1 MPDLGSVRLA
11 DVMTA
16 LSIATDLSMGQPV
29 EHAMRTCIVAMRLG
43 DALGFNDAQLHDVY
57 YESLLRYIGCNADTA
72 WAASILGDEIALRT
86 AMAEVDAG
94 DQRAVFET
102 VGRVLHEFHA
112 GAGSEQMEQAIARV
126 MSEAPL
132 IGTSFFPGHCDVA
145 RALASRLGFPARFV
159 DTIGQLYARW
169 DGHGVPALAGDA
181 IALPFLCTS
190 LAQDAVVFH
199 RIGGVDASIAMAGQ
213 RRGGAHSPAMVDA
226 FVAKATTIFAGLDQ
240 EPAWDTVLRLEPG
253 TARVLDED
261 ALDVAF
267 DVMADYGDIKSP
279 WFLNHSHRVAELA
292 GRAARACGMSPSTER
307 MLRRAAL
314 VHDIGKV
321 GISSGIWGKEGAL
334 TDAELTLVRRHP
346 YETGRIFGRS
356 ETLGSIGALAAL
368 HHETLD
374 GRGYH
379 RGLSGEMLS
388 PAARLLIAANAY
400 QSRIDRRPHREAM
413 SADAACAALMREV
426 ECGRMDGDAVRAVT
440 SAASDGTPGAVAA
453 SPLSEREREVLA
465 LLARG
470 NATKQIAAE
479 LRIAYK
485 TADRHI
491 QNVYTKIGV
500 NTRAAATLY
509 AMRQRL
515 V

>member
-1 MPDLGSVRLA
+1 MTDPGSVRLA
-11 DVMTA
+11 DVMAA

-43 DALGFNDAQLHDVY
+43 DALKFDDAELHDVY

-72 WAASILGDEIALRT
+72 WAASVFGDEIALRT

-94 DQRAVFET
+94 DQRAVFAA
-102 VGRVLHEFHA
+102 VGKVLHQFH
-112 GAGSEQMEQAIARV
+112 GSASAHEMEQVMARV
-126 MSEAPL
+126 MSEAPS

-145 RALASRLGFPARFV
+145 RALASRLGFPAHFV

-181 IALPFLCTS
+181 ISRAFLCTS

-199 RIGGVDASIAMAGQ
+199 RIGGVDASVAMARQ
-213 RRGGAHSPAMVDA
+213 RRGGAHAPDMVDA
-226 FVAKATTIFAGLDQ
+226 FVANASKIFAGLDQ

-253 TARVLDED
+253 TARVLDEQE
-261 ALDVAF
+261 LDNAF
-267 DVMADYGDIKSP
+267 EVMADYGDIKSP
-279 WFLNHSHRVAELA
+279 WFLNHSQRVAELA
-292 GRAARACGMSPSTER
+292 GRAARACGMSASTER

-321 GISSGIWGKEGAL
+321 GISSGIWGKEGTL
-334 TDAELTLVRRHP
+334 TDAELALVRRHP

-356 ETLGSIGALAAL
+356 ETLGSVGALAAL

-379 RGLSGEMLS
+379 RGLSGDMLS

-400 QSRIDRRPHREAM
+400 QSRVDKRAHREAL
-413 SADAACAALMREV
+413 SPDAACAALMREV
-426 ECGRMDGDAVRAVT
+426 ECGRIDGDAVRAVVAVASSSHV
-440 SAASDGTPGAVAA
+440 SAPAA
-453 SPLSEREREVLA
+453 SPLSEREREVLT

-479 LRIAYK
+479 LQIAYK

-491 QNVYTKIGV
+491 QNVYAKIGV

-509 AMRQRL
+509 AMRHRL